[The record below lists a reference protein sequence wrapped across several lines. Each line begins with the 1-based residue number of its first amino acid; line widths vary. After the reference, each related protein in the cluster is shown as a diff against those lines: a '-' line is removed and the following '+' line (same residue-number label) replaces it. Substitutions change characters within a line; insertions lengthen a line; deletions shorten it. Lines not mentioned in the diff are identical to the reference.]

1 MIKLA
6 KKKTIC
12 YNSAH
17 MKKIL
22 QGTVAAWVATTGIC
36 RADNFEYG
44 LPDSGLCPSFGEFTY
59 YSRLRQR
66 HGGSDVSMRSYALTL
81 PLADPRKTSW
91 YGYRINAQL
100 DTKITGFTT
109 GGTLDLKDN
118 TMYNVALPVT
128 FIQQR
133 SNGNTLT
140 FGAAPEIA
148 TDGNAVNHGL
158 DLAAYGLYS
167 IKVSDTFNYTIGAAA
182 SPRFAVNGIVPIAG
196 FEWRASNRWTLAL
209 KGYQFSAMYH
219 VNDHLDVGAFA
230 RGDGGIW
237 AVETARGDEHL
248 RMRSLIVGLAAQ
260 YDFSRPGQSKRVF
273 NIAIGTNV
281 ATRVEFTKRNAD
293 KDSTESHHYKPG
305 FYISVG
311 VDFRF

>member
-1 MIKLA
+1 MIQW
-6 KKKTIC
+6 
-12 YNSAH
+12 AH
-17 MKKIL
+17 MKKNL
-22 QGTVAAWVATTGIC
+22 QSTIAALAATAGIC
-36 RADNFEYG
+36 QAGNFEYG
-44 LPDSGLCPSFGEFTY
+44 LPDSGVCPSFGEFTY

-109 GGTLDLKDN
+109 GGTLDLKDD

-133 SNGNTLT
+133 NNGNTLT

-158 DLAAYGLYS
+158 DLAAYGFYT
-167 IKVSDTFNYTIGAAA
+167 IKVNDTFKYTVGAAA
-182 SPRFAVNGIVPIAG
+182 SPRFAVNGIVPVFG
-196 FEWRASNRWTLAL
+196 FEWQASNRWTLAMKNYKL
-209 KGYQFSAMYH
+209 SAMYH
-219 VNDHLDVGAFA
+219 VNNRLDIGAFA
-230 RGDGGIW
+230 CGDGGIW

-248 RMRSLIVGLAAQ
+248 RVRSLIVGLAAQ
-260 YDFSRPGQSKRVF
+260 YDFSRPGQSKRIF

-281 ATRVEFTKRNAD
+281 ATHVEFTKRNAD

-305 FYISVG
+305 LYISAG